1 MAKQTS
7 RSGRG
12 GGRKPV
18 TIDLSSEE
26 VKRVSADQ
34 PEANAAP
41 LSEFFEASSSEAA
54 ATPPSDFSE
63 ARAPAGETAA
73 GVPPAEPGTAAD
85 QPSAATSVPPPS
97 RATGEEPTVS
107 TARPQPSRPPREPA
121 GDSRAAAEFGAP
133 PPPPAAEERLS
144 EAAAAPREEPVIPA
158 AIAPASA
165 AGAERRAPRPSFA
178 SLVAA
183 ALVGGAIALAGAYLL
198 GRVGYLSPDVERP
211 DFAAEIAGLRTEL
224 ARLEASA
231 AAQTG
236 DDLAPLREQIG
247 ALEGAVGELRS
258 AAPADAAGT
267 EALAEIQGRLAELER
282 QASEPRPNMSGDIEA
297 LRSEIAALATE
308 LQSLAGTVPLDLSNV
323 DASLAELR
331 QEIARLSDGLA
342 KAVPADRVAALEA
355 AVEALRGEATGLQS
369 TLGDLRG
376 SVERAAALGPAVAAD
391 ALAAALESGRS
402 FVSELVALKTLR
414 LDPEAI
420 AGLEPHAETGLPTL
434 AELSAG
440 FDAAAET
447 IALGTPV
454 PEGAGTLDRLLTSAR
469 GLVEVRPVAAAK
481 GAAPAAIISRVRTA
495 LAAGDLE
502 TALAEWNALP
512 EHARAATADWA
523 RQAEARRHADELVAR
538 LRSDAL
544 SRLGTEG

>member
-1 MAKQTS
+1 LAKQTS

-18 TIDLSSEE
+18 TIDLPSEE
-26 VKRVSADQ
+26 VKRASPDLPEAGAPPFSEFSQ
-34 PEANAAP
+34 PE
-41 LSEFFEASSSEAA
+41 
-54 ATPPSDFSE
+54 
-63 ARAPAGETAA
+63 APAGETAA
-73 GVPPAEPGTAAD
+73 GVTPPVPEIAAD
-85 QPSAATSVPPPS
+85 QPSADTLVPPLS
-97 RATGEEPTVS
+97 RGTGEEPTVS
-107 TARPQPSRPPREPA
+107 AVPPRTSGAPQEA
-121 GDSRAAAEFGAP
+121 AFDSHAEAAFAAP
-133 PPPPAAEERLS
+133 PPPFDAEERAS
-144 EAAAAPREEPVIPA
+144 AAAAAPFEAPDEEPVIPA
-158 AIAPASA
+158 AIAPAAA
-165 AGAERRAPRPSFA
+165 AGTERRAARPSFA
-178 SLVAA
+178 SLLGA
-183 ALVGGAIALAGAYLL
+183 ALIGGAIALAGGYLL
-198 GRVGYLSPDVERP
+198 ARAGYLSPDVESP
-211 DFAAEIAGLRTEL
+211 DFTTEIAGLRAEV
-224 ARLEASA
+224 AQLEASA

-236 DDLAPLREQIG
+236 DDLAPLRDQIG

-258 AAPADAAGT
+258 AAPAGAAGT
-267 EALAEIQGRLAELER
+267 EALAEIQSRLAELER
-282 QASEPRPNMSGDIEA
+282 QASEPRPNVSGDVEA
-297 LRSEIAALATE
+297 LRTEITALATE

-402 FVSELVALKTLR
+402 FVSELTALSTLR

-440 FDAAAET
+440 FEAAAET

-454 PEGAGTLDRLLTSAR
+454 PEGAGALDRLLTSAR

-481 GAAPAAIISRVRTA
+481 GADPAAIISRVRTA

-512 EHARAATADWA
+512 EHARTATAEWA
-523 RQAEARRHADELVAR
+523 REAEARRHADELVAR